1 MYSVQNSASLYP
13 FSDDYKWT
21 ICLFVC
27 IQCAQLCML
36 NSVLGI
42 LWSKCPLSTNLPA
55 GFDGD
60 CCVIWILPS
69 LISHVTVYRKLSNFS
84 FWLDILRYRG
94 WSFIYSKIK
103 TILTNCFFLLLH
115 TYFDW
120 NEWVQHVALY
130 IYPYFILSVVVH
142 GKWFFLFVVVSWT
155 WGYIHDA
162 CMSCTLNM
170 HITYIC
176 AFYDQELISLISFS
190 LSLLV
195 SFKIVG

>member
-1 MYSVQNSASLYP
+1 
-13 FSDDYKWT
+13 
-21 ICLFVC
+21 
-27 IQCAQLCML
+27 ML

-42 LWSKCPLSTNLPA
+42 PWSKCPLPTNLPA

-60 CCVIWILPS
+60 LCVIWILPS
-69 LISHVTVYRKLSNFS
+69 LNSHVTVYRKLSNFS
-84 FWLDILRYRG
+84 FWLDTLRYRG

-130 IYPYFILSVVVH
+130 IYPYFILSVVV
-142 GKWFFLFVVVSWT
+142 SWT

-176 AFYDQELISLISFS
+176 AFYGQELISLISFS
-190 LSLLV
+190 PSLLV